1 MLQTVTRWFGKAA
14 CSSRETT
21 TSWLNLTE
29 LLAPS
34 EFCARR
40 WTTQVE
46 KIMCFLCCVCVFVHF
61 PNFLYYFIPFNFF
74 SWKTFMFSSLNSNL
88 LFSFWHVCLHR
99 LLDIFHLNK
108 WTKNMILLF
117 IYFPVHTSINQLIDF
132 KPFPLKKKSQTNKQI
147 EMKEIK

>member
-1 MLQTVTRWFGKAA
+1 
-14 CSSRETT
+14 
-21 TSWLNLTE
+21 
-29 LLAPS
+29 
-34 EFCARR
+34 
-40 WTTQVE
+40 
-46 KIMCFLCCVCVFVHF
+46 
-61 PNFLYYFIPFNFF
+61 
-74 SWKTFMFSSLNSNL
+74 MFSSLHCKL

-132 KPFPLKKKSQTNKQI
+132 KPLPLKKSQTNKQI